1 MKSLE
6 EIRKIF
12 SEDLYATQAT
22 GIEIDEVAENY
33 AKCSLKLER
42 KHKNAAGGIMGG
54 VMFTLADFT
63 FAVATNATNPITVT
77 TVSQISFMNSPKGDI
92 LYSESKLLKDGRTA
106 CFYEIYISDS
116 LGTPVASVSVTGAH
130 IKPRS

>member
-12 SEDLYATQAT
+12 SDDLYATQAT
-22 GIEIDEVAENY
+22 GIEIDAVSENY

-42 KHKNAAGGIMGG
+42 KHKNAAGSIMGG

-77 TVSQISFMNSPKGDI
+77 TVSQISFLNSPKGDT
-92 LYSESKLLKDGRTA
+92 LYAESRLLKDGRNA
-106 CFYEIYISDS
+106 CFYEISISDN
-116 LGTPVASVSVTGAH
+116 LGTPVAFVSVSGAH
-130 IKPRS
+130 IKPKA